1 MPIVKIFF
9 RQSEGGKDR
18 HDRSAVHDECGALPV
33 AESVREI
40 AESLDAARAEGERL
54 LSVRKRKRSV
64 RVYPRLIVG
73 IVKKFRVI
81 FPLEIPEI
89 AFAKTVDD
97 ELLCVRV

>member
-18 HDRSAVHDECGALPV
+18 HDRSAVHDERGALPV

-73 IVKKFRVI
+73 IVRKFRVI
-81 FPLEIPEI
+81 FSLEIPEI

>member
-1 MPIVKIFF
+1 MIVPPCTT
-9 RQSEGGKDR
+9 
-18 HDRSAVHDECGALPV
+18 SAALCPV

-81 FPLEIPEI
+81 FPLEIPRKS

>member
-1 MPIVKIFF
+1 MSRKLMPTISILLLIAMLVLV
-9 RQSEGGKDR
+9 GTN
-18 HDRSAVHDECGALPV
+18 GAT
-33 AESVREI
+33 I
-40 AESLDAARAEGERL
+40 AARAEGERL

-89 AFAKTVDD
+89 AFAETVDD
-97 ELLCVRV
+97 KLLCVRV

>member
-1 MPIVKIFF
+1 MSRKLMPTISILLLIAMLVLV
-9 RQSEGGKDR
+9 GTN
-18 HDRSAVHDECGALPV
+18 GAT
-33 AESVREI
+33 I
-40 AESLDAARAEGERL
+40 AARAEGERL

-73 IVKKFRVI
+73 IVRKFRVI